1 MLLLLCTTCRL
12 QCCVAIKA
20 DLPRFAKPTNH
31 LLLKAMVG
39 SHSNALE
46 AQQLSARMSQARHRE
61 ATLAA
66 TKPYLTVVVVM
77 FHFPRQF
84 SFCWTPDAVR
94 LFKPPH
100 ALPGKKKSTASYKQ
114 NKSYTR
120 LKCEDCFDSWLF
132 HGLGCSWLTG
142 FSVKIKLEFFLSI
155 IYLHIYFTW
164 SDHVRG
170 N

>member
-1 MLLLLCTTCRL
+1 MLCGH
-12 QCCVAIKA
+12 KS
-20 DLPRFAKPTNH
+20 RFAKICQAHKPPSTKSNGKKP
-31 LLLKAMVG
+31 LQCTGSSAAFCMNVTSKIQR
-39 SHSNALE
+39 SHSSSDQTLPDCSCFHVSFSTAVFFLLDSRCRKTL
-46 AQQLSARMSQARHRE
+46 QTTPCLTRE
-61 ATLAA
+61 
-66 TKPYLTVVVVM
+66 
-77 FHFPRQF
+77 
-84 SFCWTPDAVR
+84 
-94 LFKPPH
+94 
-100 ALPGKKKSTASYKQ
+100 KKSTASYKQ

-164 SDHVRG
+164 SDHGRG

>member
-1 MLLLLCTTCRL
+1 MLCGH
-12 QCCVAIKA
+12 KS
-20 DLPRFAKPTNH
+20 RFAKICQAHKPPSTKSNGKKP
-31 LLLKAMVG
+31 LRCTGSSAAVCMNVTSKTQR
-39 SHSNALE
+39 SHSSSD
-46 AQQLSARMSQARHRE
+46 Q
-61 ATLAA
+61 TL
-66 TKPYLTVVVVM
+66 PDCSC
-77 FHFPRQF
+77 FHVSFSTEF

-94 LFKPPH
+94 LFKPPY